1 LGSLKGQDF
10 GKLLVACLL
19 IVGSLLATAAVVTN
33 SSQLVEATGYLRDT
47 ILK

>member
-1 LGSLKGQDF
+1 
-10 GKLLVACLL
+10 LLVACLL

-33 SSQLVEATGYLRDT
+33 SSHLVEATAYLRDA